1 MLSFLLQGDLLN
13 SNLKGLVAPAREY
26 KREDFGLQADWFL
39 YVLPQSVFKI
49 HPLYDFTLRDIL
61 AAMPRGH
68 LVVTGG
74 RKPRWTEIY
83 LDRLRTALGPE
94 LAPRLHMI
102 ERVSSEQFT
111 SLLGIADVILHPFP
125 FDGSKTSADALHA
138 GKPIVTL
145 PTEYLRGRMGAAFMR
160 TMDLPELV
168 ARNQSEYVEIA
179 VRLAQDQGFYDR
191 MVGLIAER
199 VDLIWEDM
207 EVPYTWS
214 NLLCGIIGT
223 PAPSWDTFLA
233 STGRDVQL
241 EKQRSAE
248 RDCNAANFDQRW
260 GPETWLLHNGVASLE
275 TELESLEQVPCI
287 FRNWQC
293 SGENAVAVAGVDR
306 APEAAAVPV
315 SAPEKL
321 EAVKVVEALTPELE
335 QRLGDIRSEYLDL
348 SNEGHFEQALPL
360 ALSIYDHYS
369 HFPLYMVEL
378 GLIYVFM
385 GKYTQGMAYCVQ
397 ADQMQPDSSL
407 ILGCIGLAGM
417 YVESAQATT
426 LRSLKRAIILKQQE
440 ESRFDAAVGEGKY
453 MTMDALQRFYHD
465 LNIVHSPVFRLP
477 MYALEQNLMQSFRVF
492 KEHAQCAAYCIEHNQ
507 LPPLL
512 EGANYILALSLVNWS
527 ESIKPDID
535 YLESALRGKNKFS
548 APEGVTLWGEI
559 KRMQR
564 TFKHGVTVALE
575 CLQGVSGDGQHP
587 NFLTGILNDLMVL
600 VRHKENIDDTARAAQ
615 ISQSAEVNQQLQNE
629 WLLQNTASAESVS
642 SKFVK
647 ISSPRNVSPHLTNN
661 PGVALIAQHYSPTDA
676 AKSSDINIALW
687 KNLENE
693 HVSEVYLLNEEATR
707 LAGFP
712 NPHKIH
718 QYKVDD
724 RLTFATA
731 FEFANEF
738 LQNRTVIIGKNPFLF
753 MSFRAYYLQL
763 STVY

>member
-1 MLSFLLQGDLLN
+1 MRFLLQGDLLN
-13 SNLKGLVAPAREY
+13 SNLKGLVAAAREY

-61 AAMPRGH
+61 VAMPRGH

-83 LDRLRTALGPE
+83 LNRLRTALGPE

-179 VRLAQDQGFYDR
+179 VRLGQDQGFYDR

-214 NLLCGIIGT
+214 SLLCGIIGT

-248 RDCNAANFDQRW
+248 RDRNAASFDQRW
-260 GPETWLLHNGVASLE
+260 GPETWLLHNGFATLE
-275 TELESLEQVPCI
+275 TELDSLEQVPCI
-287 FRNWQC
+287 FRNWHC
-293 SGENAVAVAGVDR
+293 GRDKTVSLAGAASASNVDVVQVSEQS
-306 APEAAAVPV
+306 EAADT
-315 SAPEKL
+315 
-321 EAVKVVEALTPELE
+321 LTIELE
-335 QRLGDIRSEYLDL
+335 QRLGDIRSAYLDL
-348 SNEGHFEQALPL
+348 SNEGRFEQALPL
-360 ALSIYDHYS
+360 ALSIYDHYN
-369 HFPLYMVEL
+369 HFPLYIVEL

-385 GKYTQGMAYCVQ
+385 GKYAEGMAYCLQ
-397 ADQMQPDSSL
+397 ADQMHPDSSL

-417 YVESAQATT
+417 YIEGAQDIT
-426 LRSLKRAIILKQQE
+426 LNSLQRAIILKQQE
-440 ESRFDAAVGEGKY
+440 EVRFTAAVGEGKY
-453 MTMDALQRFYHD
+453 MTMDALQRFYQD
-465 LNIVHSPVFRLP
+465 LNIVNSPVFRLP
-477 MYALEQNLMQSFRVF
+477 MYALEGNLMQSFRVF

-512 EGANYILALSLVNWS
+512 QGANYILALSLVDWS
-527 ESIKPDID
+527 ASIKPDID
-535 YLESALRGKNKFS
+535 YLESALRGKDKFF
-548 APEGVTLWGEI
+548 APENVTLWGEI

-564 TFKHGVTVALE
+564 TFKHGATVALE
-575 CLQGVSGDGQHP
+575 CLQGLSSDGEHP

-600 VRHKENIDDTARAAQ
+600 VRHKENLDNTA
-615 ISQSAEVNQQLQNE
+615 QSAQVQQSSQMNEQIQKE
-629 WLLQNTASAESVS
+629 WLTQNPSLKTSSATAETGST
-642 SKFVK
+642 KFAR
-647 ISSPRNVSPHLTNN
+647 ISTPRVASPHVNHEQ
-661 PGVALIAQHYSPTDA
+661 GVALIVQHYSPTDA

-693 HVSEVYLLNEEATR
+693 HISDVYLLNEDATK
-707 LAGFP
+707 LVGFP

-718 QYKVDD
+718 QYKVED

-731 FEFANEF
+731 FEFANVY
-738 LQNRTVIIGKNPFLF
+738 LQNRTVVIGKITFVS
-753 MSFRAYYLQL
+753 SF
-763 STVY
+763 TH